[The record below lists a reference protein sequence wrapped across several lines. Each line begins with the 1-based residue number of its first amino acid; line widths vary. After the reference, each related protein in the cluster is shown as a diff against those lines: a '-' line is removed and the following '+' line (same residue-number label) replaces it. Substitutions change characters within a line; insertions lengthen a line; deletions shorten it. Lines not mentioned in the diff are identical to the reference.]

1 MVPSA
6 QPPPHEVLTVTDLT
20 EQVKEL
26 LAGGFGAVWVRGEVA
41 QWRPAASGHAYF
53 TLKDAGAVLPCVMWR
68 TAVATLRLR
77 PAEGMEVLV
86 GGGLDVYPPHGKY
99 QLVVRSLQPMG
110 AGALQQAFERMKKRL
125 EAEGLFRP
133 DRKRPLP
140 FLPRRIALVTS
151 PTGAAV
157 RDLVTVIQR
166 RFPQVTLLLVPVR
179 VQGAGAAEEI
189 ARGIAF
195 ADRAAGADVIVAGR
209 GGGSLEDLWAF
220 NEEVVARAIHA
231 CRTPIVSAVGHET
244 DVTIADLVA
253 DVRAAT
259 PSQAGELVVP
269 VRDELLGRVERERQR
284 LVGRMRVRVERAW
297 QRLEAWADRPALRS
311 PQGVLVPRR
320 QRLQHLA
327 QRLVQARPAAALRR
341 RRERTDELAQRLG
354 SASARLLLA
363 RRARLER
370 AEAALRA
377 LSPLAVLARGWSLTT
392 TGAGRLVRAASDA
405 PPGTPL
411 CTRLADGAT
420 LHSSVQRIEP
430 PPPPAAAGGG
440 A

>member
-1 MVPSA
+1 MAPDP
-6 QPPPHEVLTVTDLT
+6 QPAAHEVLSVTDLT
-20 EQVKEL
+20 EQVKDL
-26 LAGGFGAVWVRGEVA
+26 LSGTFGSLWVRGEVT
-41 QWRPAASGHAYF
+41 QWRPAASGHVYF

-68 TAVATLRLR
+68 SAAATLRLR
-77 PAEGMEVLV
+77 PSEGMEVLAA
-86 GGGLDVYPPHGKY
+86 GAIDVYPPHGRY
-99 QLVVRSLQPMG
+99 QLVVRTLQPMG

-133 DRKRPLP
+133 EHKVPLP

-166 RFPQVTLLLVPVR
+166 RFPDVTLVLVPVR
-179 VQGAGAAEEI
+179 VQGAGSAEEI

-195 ADRAAGADVIVAGR
+195 ADRSARADVIVAGR

-269 VRDELLGRVERERQR
+269 VKEQLLGQVGRERQR
-284 LVGRMRVRVERAW
+284 LDARMRMRIDRAW

-311 PQGVLVPRR
+311 PAGVLVPRR

-327 QRLVQARPAAALRR
+327 QRLVLASPVAALRR
-341 RRERTDELAQRLG
+341 RRERTAELAQRIAR
-354 SASARLLLA
+354 ASARLVLA

-377 LSPLAVLARGWSLTT
+377 LSPLGVMARGWSLTT
-392 TGAGRLVRAASDA
+392 TGEGRLVRQASDA

-420 LHSSVQRIEP
+420 LHSTVQRVEVP
-430 PPPPAAAGGG
+430 PPGG
-440 A
+440 AGA

>member
-1 MVPSA
+1 MVPASP
-6 QPPPHEVLTVTDLT
+6 PPPHEVQTVSDLT
-20 EQVKEL
+20 EQVKDL
-26 LAGGFGAVWVRGEVA
+26 LSGTFSAVWVRGEVT
-41 QWRPAASGHAYF
+41 QWRPATSGHVYF

-68 TAVATLRLR
+68 SAAVALRFR
-77 PAEGMEVLV
+77 PAEGMEVLA
-86 GGGLDVYPPHGKY
+86 GGALDVYPPHGRY
-99 QLVVRSLQPMG
+99 QLSVRTLQPMG

-125 EAEGLFRP
+125 EDEGLFQP
-133 DRKRPLP
+133 GTKVPLP

-166 RFPQVTLLLVPVR
+166 RFPAVTLVLVPVR
-179 VQGAGAAEEI
+179 VQGAGSAEEI

-195 ADRAAGADVIVAGR
+195 ADRAARADVIIAGR

-269 VRDELLGRVERERQR
+269 VRAELLAAVEGQQR
-284 LVGRMRVRVERAW
+284 RLSARMRTRLDRAW
-297 QRLEAWADRPALRS
+297 QGLEAWADRPALRS
-311 PQGVLVPRR
+311 PAGVVQPRR
-320 QRLQHLA
+320 ERLRTLLQRLG
-327 QRLVQARPAAALRR
+327 QASPAAALRR
-341 RRERTDELAQRLG
+341 RRDGTDALALRLQQA
-354 SASARLLLA
+354 ASRRLLA

-377 LSPLAVLARGWSLTT
+377 LSPLGVMARGWSLTST
-392 TGAGRLVRAASDA
+392 PDGRLVRAAGDA
-405 PPGTPL
+405 PVGTPL
-411 CTRLADGAT
+411 RTRLADGAT
-420 LHSSVQRIEP
+420 LHSTVQRVEP
-430 PPPPAAAGGG
+430 PGGARPAGG